1 VVPPRVTVVSGT
13 DVRAWL
19 AALALG
25 LAVTACADE
34 SAPTQPEETVVDEPS
49 PADPTP
55 TPVPGA
61 ESPDAVAAVADL
73 ATRLGIE
80 PSAVEVVAVQE
91 VTWSDGSRGCAK
103 KGMNYTQSLIDGSRI
118 TLRVDGT
125 TYEYHS
131 GGSGGPFLCERP
143 TQ

>member
-1 VVPPRVTVVSGT
+1 MSGIG
-13 DVRAWL
+13 VRAWL

-34 SAPTQPEETVVDEPS
+34 SAPTQPEESVVEPS
-49 PADPTP
+49 PADP

-73 ATRLGIE
+73 ATRLGVE
-80 PSAVEVVAVQE
+80 PAAVEVVAVQE

>member
-1 VVPPRVTVVSGT
+1 MIG
-13 DVRAWL
+13 VRTWL

-25 LAVTACADE
+25 LALTACADDP
-34 SAPTQPEETVVDEPS
+34 APTQPEETAVEES
-49 PADPTP
+49 TPADATPTP
-55 TPVPGA
+55 EPVPGA
-61 ESPDAVAAVADL
+61 DAPDVVASVADL
-73 ATRLGIE
+73 ASRLGVD
-80 PSAVEVVAVQE
+80 AGDVTVVAVQE

-103 KGMNYTQSLIDGSRI
+103 KGMNYTMSLIEGSRI
-118 TLRVDGT
+118 TLEADGT